1 MDKST
6 IQQISTLAVAA
17 TKEVQTDFGTVMLPE
32 GIKLQNLEP
41 FQAHRNQFRAA
52 FSTQRFGSLIEYA
65 TANAQKT
72 HNALLTK
79 RK

>member
-52 FSTQRFGSLIEYA
+52 FSTQ
-65 TANAQKT
+65 
-72 HNALLTK
+72 
-79 RK
+79 